1 VVDKKKIDTYV
12 ILLSAPLLLTIYRY
26 HGEASHFGSYFKGLQ
41 ASGLF
46 EFYKYLF
53 QFSSFFFLMFIFPVL
68 FIKLRL
74 KRSLVDFGLGPG
86 DINFGFKIIITM
98 IPFLVVPLIF
108 LASKMPDVRSEYPL
122 LKLLHRRHDL
132 IIWYEAA
139 YAIFY
144 YLAWEFY
151 FRGFLL
157 FSLKEEFG
165 AANAVMIQTIS
176 SCLVHIGKPE
186 GEIIGSIFVGIL
198 FGFLV
203 LRARSIWY
211 VVGIHAS
218 IGILTDIFIIF
229 D

>member
-1 VVDKKKIDTYV
+1 MVDKKKIDTYV
-12 ILLSAPLLLTIYRY
+12 ILLSAPVLLTIYRY

-41 ASGLF
+41 ADGLV
-46 EFYKYLF
+46 EFYRYLF
-53 QFSSFFFLMFIFPVL
+53 QFSSFFLLMFIFPLL

-74 KRSLVDFGLGPG
+74 KRSIVDFGLGPG
-86 DINFGFKIIITM
+86 DIKFGLKIIITV
-98 IPFLVVPLIF
+98 IPFFVIPLIF
-108 LASKMPDVRSEYPL
+108 LAAKMPDVRGEYPL
-122 LKLLHRRHDL
+122 LKLLYRRHDL

-139 YAIFY
+139 YAVFY
-144 YLAWEFY
+144 YIAWEFY

-165 AANAVMIQTIS
+165 VANAVMIQTIS

-186 GEIIGSIFVGIL
+186 GEIIGSIFVGVL
-198 FGFLV
+198 FGFIV

-211 VVGIHAS
+211 VFGIHAS

-229 D
+229 A